1 MAQKGVCPVTV
12 FLLAFM
18 GAQAAPIQLASIEAG
33 LRNDTNGPN
42 ATFPSQVSESF
53 GRLPLMFEAAGSEG
67 AGFFCRGSGYQLWLS
82 PSEVALTLRK
92 TRNPEGPRRMR
103 NEPLKLR
110 GLQIPA
116 PAFAGGVPETALLR
130 IQLVGADT
138 AARAVGM
145 EQLPTKVNY
154 FLGNDPRRW
163 RTDVAVFG
171 KVRCQN
177 VYPGIDL
184 VYYGNQRQLE
194 YDFVVAPG
202 ASAAQI
208 ALRFHGAEMMEIDP
222 GGDLILQTAGGP
234 VRQHR
239 PVVYQEW
246 NGQRQEISGRY
257 VLREGGGQ
265 EVGFEIAAYDP
276 NRPLT
281 IDPVL
286 VYSTFLGGLGLD
298 RAWAIAVDANGCAYV
313 VGDTTSADFPEIDA
327 AHPSYH
333 GGLSDA
339 VVVKLGSG
347 GTNLIYST
355 YLGGSGADVG
365 FGIALDG
372 SGNVYLTGLT
382 ASPDFPVTT
391 DALSTH
397 LNSRAFFGYYTNDA
411 FVAKLD
417 RWGIHWNRCLLH
429 L

>member
-1 MAQKGVCPVTV
+1 
-12 FLLAFM
+12 
-18 GAQAAPIQLASIEAG
+18 
-33 LRNDTNGPN
+33 
-42 ATFPSQVSESF
+42 
-53 GRLPLMFEAAGSEG
+53 
-67 AGFFCRGSGYQLWLS
+67 
-82 PSEVALTLRK
+82 TLRK

-313 VGDTTSADFPEIDA
+313 VGDTTSADF
-327 AHPSYH
+327 
-333 GGLSDA
+333 
-339 VVVKLGSG
+339 
-347 GTNLIYST
+347 
-355 YLGGSGADVG
+355 
-365 FGIALDG
+365 
-372 SGNVYLTGLT
+372 
-382 ASPDFPVTT
+382 
-391 DALSTH
+391 
-397 LNSRAFFGYYTNDA
+397 
-411 FVAKLD
+411 
-417 RWGIHWNRCLLH
+417 
-429 L
+429 